1 MKKLKIPLLTE
12 LDSME
17 INIAGDFLTKN
28 SDTHAIDVLN
38 WPESF
43 DYLPD
48 TKFNIARTSTHLWI
62 HFNVKEN
69 FVKAVHLK
77 DQEEVWKDSCVE
89 FFVKLPYAEKYANFE
104 FNCIGTCLSTRRKS
118 RNEEVVPLSTEEMQ
132 SIERYATLGSQPIE
146 LQQTTNWALT
156 VKIPMQIISSDT
168 SAMINTMY
176 ANFYKCG
183 DGTAKPHYVSWN
195 NINTSQ
201 PDFHRPE
208 FFGMLEL

>member
-1 MKKLKIPLLTE
+1 MKKLKVPLLAQ

-17 INIAGDFLTKN
+17 IKAAGDFLTKN
-28 SDTHAIDVLN
+28 TDTHAINVIN

-43 DYLPD
+43 DYRPD
-48 TKFNIARTSTHLWI
+48 TKFNIARTNTHLWI
-62 HFNVKEN
+62 HFTVTED
-69 FVKAVHLK
+69 FVKAVYLN

-89 FFVKLPYAEKYANFE
+89 FFVKLPYAEKYTNFE

-118 RNEEVVPLSTEEMQ
+118 RNEEVVPLSVEEMQ
-132 SIERYATLGSQPIE
+132 SIERYATLGNQPID
-146 LQQTTNWALT
+146 LQNATSWALT

-168 SAMINTMY
+168 SANINTMY

-195 NINTSQ
+195 NINISQ